1 MKRNIYYLTGFMAS
15 GKSTIGPIRAN
26 TLGWNFFDVDKEV
39 EKKEGMKI
47 TELFK
52 LKGENYFRSVESE
65 VLKNLSEK
73 NNVIISLGGGTIAD
87 NNNFKIIKSTGK
99 LIYLK
104 SSPEMAYK
112 RLRYKTDRPALHI
125 EGEELP
131 VKEQLLEKINE
142 LQKNRK
148 KYYERSDFIIDTD
161 AETVGKTV
169 DKIARFIKNE
179 IESGKRKSEKNI
191 S

>member
-15 GKSTIGPIRAN
+15 GKSTIGPILAN

-39 EKKEGMKI
+39 EKKVGMKI

-131 VKEQLLEKINE
+131 AKEQLLEKINE

>member
-15 GKSTIGPIRAN
+15 GKSTIGPILAN
-26 TLGWNFFDVDKEV
+26 TLGWSFFDIDKEI
-39 EKKEGMKI
+39 EKKEGIKVTQI
-47 TELFK
+47 FK
-52 LKGENYFRSVESE
+52 LKGEKYFRSVESE
-65 VLKNLSEK
+65 ILKNLSQK

-87 NNNFKIIKSTGK
+87 SSNFKIIKSTGK

-112 RLRYKTDRPALHI
+112 RLRYKTDRPSLYV

-131 VKEQLLEKINE
+131 AKEQLLGKINE

-148 KYYERSDFIIDTD
+148 VYYESSDFVIDTD
-161 AETVGKTV
+161 VETVGKTV
-169 DKIARFIKNE
+169 DKIARYIKRNRINKE
-179 IESGKRKSEKNI
+179 
-191 S
+191 

>member
-1 MKRNIYYLTGFMAS
+1 MAS
-15 GKSTIGPIRAN
+15 GKSTIGPILAN

-39 EKKEGMKI
+39 EKKVGMKI

-131 VKEQLLEKINE
+131 AKEQLLEKINE